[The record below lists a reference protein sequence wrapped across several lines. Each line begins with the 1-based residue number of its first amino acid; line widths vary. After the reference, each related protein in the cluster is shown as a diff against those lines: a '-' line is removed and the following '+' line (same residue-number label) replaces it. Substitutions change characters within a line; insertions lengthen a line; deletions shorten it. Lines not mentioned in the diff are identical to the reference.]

1 MGGFRGTVGV
11 TAFLIP
17 GALDQLT
24 GGYLFDRHVV
34 EGLRAA
40 GRAIDAVE
48 LPGRF
53 PEADA
58 VARKAASDALVGLPD
73 GCVAVIDGLALFAFG
88 DCLEREAKRLKI
100 VAFVHHPL
108 ADETG
113 LGERDRNRVGTLEA
127 RLLKR
132 VCGVLVPSESTAR
145 LVAAYGVQRARIAVT
160 PPGTAKPARPARRRP
175 SRAQVRFLCVASLT
189 PRKGHLILVEALA
202 ALADRDWRCQCIGS
216 LTRDAATAAAVRYDI
231 GRRGLKGRIA
241 LAGEWEPSRL
251 GEAFGAAD
259 AVVLPSFHEGYG
271 MALAEALAH
280 GVPVIST
287 TAGAIPDTVPPNAGL
302 LVPPG
307 DAAGFT
313 EALRRFL
320 DDPPLRA
327 KLAAGARKA
336 STRLPDWPQAVAGWA
351 AALDRL
357 TA

>member
-1 MGGFRGTVGV
+1 MIALLV
-11 TAFLIP
+11 P

-34 EGLRAA
+34 EGLRAK
-40 GRAIDAVE
+40 GRAVEAIELAGEFPDADDLARQAAGAALAR
-48 LPGRF
+48 LPKG
-53 PEADA
+53 A
-58 VARKAASDALVGLPD
+58 
-73 GCVAVIDGLALFAFG
+73 VAVIDGLALFGFA
-88 DCLEREAKRLKI
+88 DCLEREAKRLKL

-113 LGERDRNRVGTLEA
+113 SSERERSRIAALEA
-127 RLLKR
+127 RLLR
-132 VCGVLVPSESTAR
+132 LAHGVLAPSESTAR
-145 LVAAYGVQRARIAVT
+145 LVAAYGVPRSRIAVT
-160 PPGTAKPARPARRRP
+160 PPGTTKPTRPVRRRPARGR
-175 SRAQVRFLCVASLT
+175 VEFLCVASVT

-202 ALADRDWRCQCIGS
+202 TLADRDWHCRCIGS
-216 LTRDAATAAAVRYDI
+216 LTRDAAAASAVRYEI

-241 LAGEWEPSRL
+241 LAGEWEPARL
-251 GEAFGAAD
+251 GEAYGAAD

-287 TAGAIPDTVPPNAGL
+287 TAGAIPDTVPPDAGL

-307 DAAGFT
+307 DVAALG
-313 EALRRFL
+313 EALRRFI
-320 DDPPLRA
+320 DEPPLRA
-327 KLAAGARKA
+327 RLAAGARRA
-336 STRLPDWPQAVAGWA
+336 GARLPDWPQAVAAWA

>member
-1 MGGFRGTVGV
+1 V
-11 TAFLIP
+11 TAFLVP

-34 EGLRAA
+34 EGLRAS
-40 GRAIDAVE
+40 GRAIDAIE
-48 LPGRF
+48 LPGQF
-53 PEADA
+53 PGPDA
-58 VARKAASDALVGLPD
+58 VACMGAADALARLPD
-73 GCVAVIDGLALFAFG
+73 GAVTVIDGLALLAFA
-88 DCLEREAKRLKI
+88 DCLEREAKRLRI

-113 LGERDRNRVGTLEA
+113 LSERERSRIGALEA
-127 RLLKR
+127 RLLKLVR
-132 VCGVLVPSESTAR
+132 GVLAPSESTAR
-145 LVAAYGVQRARIAVT
+145 LVAAYGASRARIAVT
-160 PPGTAKPARPARRRP
+160 PPGTVKPRRPMRRRPAR
-175 SRAQVRFLCVASLT
+175 SRVEFLCVASLT
-189 PRKGHLILVEALA
+189 PRKGHLILVDALA
-202 ALADRDWRCQCIGS
+202 ALADRDWRCRCIGS
-216 LTRDAATAAAVRYDI
+216 LTRDAATAAAVRCEI

-251 GEAFGAAD
+251 GEAYTAAD

-287 TAGAIPDTVPPNAGL
+287 TAGAIPETVPPSAGL

-307 DAAGFT
+307 DAAAFT

-320 DDPPLRA
+320 EEPALRA
-327 KLAAGARKA
+327 RLAAGARKA
-336 STRLPDWPQAVAGWA
+336 GARLPDWPQAVADWA

>member
-1 MGGFRGTVGV
+1 V
-11 TAFLIP
+11 TAFLVP

-34 EGLRAA
+34 EGLRAS

-53 PEADA
+53 PEPDA
-58 VARKAASDALVGLPD
+58 VACAGAADALARLPD
-73 GCVAVIDGLALFAFG
+73 GAVAVLDGLALLAFA
-88 DCLEREAKRLKI
+88 DCLEREAKRLRA

-113 LGERDRNRVGTLEA
+113 LSERERSRVGALEA
-127 RLLKR
+127 RLLKLMR
-132 VCGVLVPSESTAR
+132 GILAPSESTAR
-145 LVAAYGVQRARIAVT
+145 LVAAYGVPRARIAVT
-160 PPGTAKPARPARRRP
+160 PPGTAKPRRPMRRRPAR
-175 SRAQVRFLCVASLT
+175 SRVEFVCVASLT

-202 ALADRDWRCQCIGS
+202 ALADRDWECRCIGS
-216 LTRDAATAAAVRYDI
+216 LTREPATAASVRYEI

-241 LAGEWEPSRL
+241 LAGEWEPTRL
-251 GEAFGAAD
+251 GEAYAAAD

-287 TAGAIPDTVPPNAGL
+287 TAGAIPETVPPGAGL

-307 DAAGFT
+307 DAAAFT

-320 DDPPLRA
+320 DEPGLRA
-327 KLAAGARKA
+327 RLAAGARKA
-336 STRLPDWPQAVAGWA
+336 GARLPDWPQAVADWA